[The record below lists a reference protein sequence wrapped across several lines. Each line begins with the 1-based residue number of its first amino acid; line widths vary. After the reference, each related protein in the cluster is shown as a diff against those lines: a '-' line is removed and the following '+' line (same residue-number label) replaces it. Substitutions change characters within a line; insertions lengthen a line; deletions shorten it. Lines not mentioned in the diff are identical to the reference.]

1 MELRVATETTVLITV
16 TGPDKPGVTSVL
28 LAALSRHGVSLLD
41 VEQVV
46 IRGRL
51 TLGVLVTAPG
61 DPEDLQDQL
70 EDAMA
75 TVGMDVD
82 VEIGA
87 NSVSGA
93 PLSTHAVVVLGSPV
107 TARAFSAIARTLAS
121 QDVNIDSIR
130 RIADYP
136 VTGLELMVTA
146 PASATTG
153 LDLSAGAEATE
164 RAAAA
169 ADPSVAVSDGDTRGA
184 SVVTQAAAS
193 GPDPSVAV
201 SDGKP
206 APDPSVAETRLRTA
220 LAEIAAKENVDV
232 AVERAGLARRAKR
245 LIVFD
250 VDSTLIQGEVI
261 EMLAAHAG
269 VEEQV
274 RRVTEAAMRGEIDF
288 AESLRQRVAT
298 LAGLDEAVIDQVAE
312 RIELTAGARTTIR
325 TLRRLGFRCG
335 VVSGGFRQVIEPLAH
350 ELELDFVQA
359 NTLEVVEG
367 KLTGKVIGDIVDRPG
382 KAVAL
387 RRFAA
392 EAGVPMEQTVAVGDG
407 ANDIDMLNAAGLG
420 VAFQAKPALRE
431 VADTALSHPFLD
443 TVLFILGVT
452 RDEVEAADARDGVLR
467 RVPLS

>member
-1 MELRVATETTVLITV
+1 MELRVGTSESGDGTRAHAVSAMETTVLITV

-51 TLGVLVTAPG
+51 TLGVLVTSPG
-61 DPEDLQDQL
+61 DPEELQDQL
-70 EDAMA
+70 EEAMA
-75 TVGMDVD
+75 TVGMQVE

-107 TARAFSAIARTLAS
+107 TARAFSTIARTLAA
-121 QDVNIDSIR
+121 QGANIDSIR
-130 RIADYP
+130 GIADYP

-146 PASATTG
+146 PATVP
-153 LDLSAGAEATE
+153 DD
-164 RAAAA
+164 AAAL
-169 ADPSVAVSDGDTRGA
+169 DSPVSDSGARGA
-184 SVVTQAAAS
+184 SVVTRAAAS
-193 GPDPSVAV
+193 GPDPST
-201 SDGKP
+201 
-206 APDPSVAETRLRTA
+206 AETRLRTA
-220 LAEIAAKENVDV
+220 LAEVAAKENVDV

-269 VEEQV
+269 VEDEV
-274 RRVTEAAMRGEIDF
+274 RKVTEAAMRGEIDF

-298 LAGLDEAVIDQVAE
+298 LTGLDETVIDQVAE

-350 ELELDFVQA
+350 ELELDFVHA
-359 NTLEVVEG
+359 NTLEVVDG
-367 KLTGKVIGDIVDRPG
+367 KLTGEVIGEIVDRPG

-420 VAFQAKPALRE
+420 IAFQAKPALRE

-443 TVLFILGVT
+443 AVLFILGVT
-452 RDEVEAADARDGVLR
+452 RDEVEAADARDGLLR

>member
-1 MELRVATETTVLITV
+1 MSTSETTVLITV

-28 LAALSRHGVSLLD
+28 LTALSRNGVSLLD

-51 TLGVLVTAPG
+51 TLGVLVTCPS
-61 DPEDLQDQL
+61 DPEGLQDQL

-75 TVGMDVD
+75 TVGMQVD

-87 NSVSGA
+87 NSVAGA
-93 PLSTHAVVVLGSPV
+93 RVSTHAVVVLGNPV
-107 TARAFSAIARTLAS
+107 TARAFSAIARKLAE

-130 RIADYP
+130 GIADYP

-146 PASATTG
+146 PGT
-153 LDLSAGAEATE
+153 EA
-164 RAAAA
+164 
-169 ADPSVAVSDGDTRGA
+169 
-184 SVVTQAAAS
+184 
-193 GPDPSVAV
+193 
-201 SDGKP
+201 
-206 APDPSVAETRLRTA
+206 AETRLRTA
-220 LAEIAAKENVDV
+220 LSVIAAKENIDV

-269 VEEQV
+269 VEDEV
-274 RRVTEAAMRGEIDF
+274 RRVTEAAMRGELDF

-298 LAGLDEAVIDQVAE
+298 LAGLEETVIEEVAE
-312 RIELTAGARTTIR
+312 AIELTAGARTTIR

-359 NTLEVVEG
+359 NTLEVVDG
-367 KLTGKVIGDIVDRPG
+367 RLTGKVIGEIVDRPA

-392 EAGVPMEQTVAVGDG
+392 ETGVPMDQTVAVGDG

-420 VAFQAKPALRE
+420 IAFNAKPALRE
-431 VADTALSHPFLD
+431 VADAALSHPFLD
-443 TVLFILGVT
+443 AVLFILGVT
-452 RDEVEAADARDGVLR
+452 RDEVEAADARDGLIR
-467 RVPLS
+467 RVPLG